1 MKIILNRW
9 EARLMLEYTTAN
21 RDCEKEQAQ
30 ILWAEGNF
38 KEAKLKFRGAKAWT
52 KFSTQLKEGLKNA
65 PKRKP
70 GPSAD

>member
-9 EARLMLEYTTAN
+9 EARLMLEYTKAN
-21 RDCEKEQAQ
+21 RDCEKDIAQ
-30 ILWAEGNF
+30 RLWAEGDI
-38 KEAKLKFRGAKAWT
+38 KQAKIHFRGAKAWT